1 MGVVQKING
10 CHSNRSEESPLSD
23 IEPLPP
29 RSRHLRFQDQDLSD
43 RRGGSPQPMSSQ
55 VLAMNLAAVSNN
67 KPNFINLN

>member
-43 RRGGSPQPMSSQ
+43 KRGGSPQPMSNQ
-55 VLAMNLAAVSNN
+55 VLSIEPGCCFKITTHNNL
-67 KPNFINLN
+67 I